1 MVEPVLAVSAV
12 EVGSKQATGVG
23 LGRRMLVEE
32 GMVEVACDVGGAVG
46 HQPGGGVVGWT
57 AAG

>member
-1 MVEPVLAVSAV
+1 MEPVLAVSAV

-32 GMVEVACDVGGAVG
+32 GMVEVLVMLEVA
-46 HQPGGGVVGWT
+46 
-57 AAG
+57 